1 MRRACHGDAASSTSS
16 AGAWTIA
23 RPSRAS
29 RGRVCSSQDLL
40 PRSLPTEL
48 TNSKDFGTLCVD
60 STDPFAKTSFPTMT
74 DGKEWGTRCRV
85 PTGCSGRP
93 CISVAAEVGAGR
105 ILENLKSSPMCYSI
119 ERRDHCVAVFR
130 VVHCSLA
137 EIHITGVACRV
148 CRFN

>member
-1 MRRACHGDAASSTSS
+1 MDHCSAESGFAGSGVQLTGPPAEIAA
-16 AGAWTIA
+16 
-23 RPSRAS
+23 
-29 RGRVCSSQDLL
+29 
-40 PRSLPTEL
+40 EL

-93 CISVAAEVGAGR
+93 CVYLWLPRWGAGR

-137 EIHITGVACRV
+137 EIHNRCRV